1 MRSIPIHSAK
11 FWLALN
17 ALTLCGFAAILSGCS
32 ETKVAADPV
41 VVQKAALVNNV
52 EALQPTGYGSI
63 SGKVTLDKA
72 APIPAGLVEQMMK
85 HADKNC
91 CLEGAK
97 DNEKVDLTWVVDPK
111 TKAVANVMVWVAA
124 PKGKEFP
131 IHKKLQKR
139 EEKVILDQPHCQF
152 LPRVVAYQPYY
163 KEGGKEIA
171 TGQTLVFK
179 NGADCNHN
187 VRVIGNGVD
196 NDGFNVTVVA
206 KSEYTRP
213 KDKDLKPQKLPLE
226 VKCDIHTWMTA
237 RVFVFDHPYYALTN
251 EKGEFELPYVPAN
264 TELTL
269 MAWHE
274 GVGYAL
280 YGKDGEK
287 KVAGVKMKIEDGK
300 KTTFDI
306 VVK

>member
-1 MRSIPIHSAK
+1 MRSASITTPRY
-11 FWLALN
+11 WLFLCALP
-17 ALTLCGFAAILSGCS
+17 LCGFALLTGCT
-32 ETKVAADPV
+32 EVRVDTPPV
-41 VVQKAALVNNV
+41 VAPVTAAAKNA
-52 EALQPTGYGSI
+52 EALQPTGFGSL
-63 SGKVTLDKA
+63 SGKVTLDKDV
-72 APIPAGLVEQMMK
+72 PAVADLTGVMMK
-85 HADKNC
+85 HADKKC

-97 DNEKVDLTWVVDPK
+97 DIEKVDTTWVVDAK
-111 TKAVANVMVWVAA
+111 TKAVANVMVWVVA

-131 IHKKLQKR
+131 IHKKYQKR

-163 KEGGKEIA
+163 KEGGKVVA
-171 TGQTLVFK
+171 TGQTIVFK

-187 VRVIGNGVD
+187 VRVIGNQVD

-206 KSEYTRP
+206 KSEYTPP
-213 KDKDLKPQKLPLE
+213 KEKDLKPQKLPLE

-237 RVFVFDHPYYALTN
+237 RIFVFDHPYYAITN
-251 EKGEFELPYVPAN
+251 EKGEFELPHVPAN
-264 TELTL
+264 TDLTL

-274 GVGYAL
+274 AVGYL
-280 YGKDGEK
+280 IYRKEGDS
-287 KVAGVKMKIEDGK
+287 KVAGEKMKIDDGK